1 MKRSCILSAVAALL
15 AIVICILSC
24 SCAKE
29 PKEVSCGYS
38 RSTNLGSGD
47 ESGADTVLAGLAFA
61 MLGKLPNESGDNIC
75 ISPFSAAMCLAM
87 IANGAGGE
95 TRAQIEALLGMKTAA
110 LNRAFLALGD
120 RLCADAS
127 AFSSANSLWLREG
140 MNVYPEF
147 LQANADNYGAEIFTS
162 PFDDRTAKDINR
174 WAEKKTDGM
183 IKDLIDRLD
192 PDALAVIVNAVCFE
206 AMWEEKYEKDDISDG
221 VFRCRDGTE
230 SAVKLLSSSERDYI
244 GTPRA
249 DGFVKRYLSEDGAPA
264 FGFVGL
270 LPVDKNE
277 DIFDFARSLD
287 GGEWMDMWNK
297 KSGAVRV
304 KLPEFGFDYK
314 VELKDVLAALGVT
327 DMFDPGKADLG
338 GIADCAMSCSRMIHQ
353 THIEVDRNGTRA
365 AAATAAVFDGAAM
378 SSDKVLVFDRP
389 FVFMIVDYATGI
401 PLFIGVVTNI

>member
-61 MLGKLPNESGDNIC
+61 MLGKLPNESGDNVC

-162 PFDDRTAKDINR
+162 TFDDRTAKDINR

-230 SAVKLLSSSERDYI
+230 SAVKLLSASERDYI

-249 DGFVKRYLSEDGAPA
+249 EGFVKRYLSEDGA
-264 FGFVGL
+264 
-270 LPVDKNE
+270 
-277 DIFDFARSLD
+277 R
-287 GGEWMDMWNK
+287 
-297 KSGAVRV
+297 
-304 KLPEFGFDYK
+304 
-314 VELKDVLAALGVT
+314 
-327 DMFDPGKADLG
+327 
-338 GIADCAMSCSRMIHQ
+338 AMSCSRMIHQ

-365 AAATAAVFDGAAM
+365 AAATAAVFDRAAM

-389 FVFMIVDYATGI
+389 FMFMIVDYATGI

>member
-1 MKRSCILSAVAALL
+1 M
-15 AIVICILSC
+15 
-24 SCAKE
+24 
-29 PKEVSCGYS
+29 
-38 RSTNLGSGD
+38 
-47 ESGADTVLAGLAFA
+47 LAGLAFA
-61 MLGKLPNESGDNIC
+61 MLGKLPNESGDNVC

-249 DGFVKRYLSEDGAPA
+249 EGFVKRYLSEDGAPA

-365 AAATAAVFDGAAM
+365 AAATAAVFDRAAM

-389 FVFMIVDYATGI
+389 FMFMIVDYATGI

>member
-1 MKRSCILSAVAALL
+1 
-15 AIVICILSC
+15 
-24 SCAKE
+24 
-29 PKEVSCGYS
+29 
-38 RSTNLGSGD
+38 
-47 ESGADTVLAGLAFA
+47 
-61 MLGKLPNESGDNIC
+61 
-75 ISPFSAAMCLAM
+75 MCLAM

-127 AFSSANSLWLREG
+127 AFSSANSLGLREG
-140 MNVYPEF
+140 MNGYTEF

-230 SAVKLLSSSERDYI
+230 SAVKLLSASERDYI

-249 DGFVKRYLSEDGAPA
+249 EGFVKRYLREDGAPA

-270 LPVDKNE
+270 LPADKNE

-365 AAATAAVFDGAAM
+365 AAATAAVFDRAAM

-389 FVFMIVDYATGI
+389 FMFMIVDYATGI